1 MKRIRILGVALVAMF
16 ALSAVVA
23 VAAQATEAPYYKI
36 AGTRLGSGS
45 SSEIS
50 SHAKTEFTLAAAT
63 AGVSVKCKNL
73 SNSAGSKIIGSAAG
87 VPGTS
92 TETLTFS
99 NCSVSGNGTGTGCT
113 TVTEP
118 ITTEPLVNELALSNP
133 LGSLVVEFKPATG
146 TLFATLT
153 FPAGCTFTSTKV
165 TIAEG
170 SAVVG
175 QILAGGTLSTASKPL
190 TEAVDN
196 EISFPSERIT
206 SIYLQET
213 ASGGYKLVEESALKA
228 FGVAATF
235 SGTAIV
241 LLGGTNVGK
250 VWGGSV
256 V

>member
-1 MKRIRILGVALVAMF
+1 MKRIRILGVALVTMF

-50 SHAKTEFTLAAAT
+50 SHAKTEFTLT
-63 AGVSVKCKNL
+63 AVGTSIKCKSL

-92 TETLTFS
+92 TETLSFS
-99 NCSVSGNGTGTGCT
+99 SCSVSGNGSGAGCT
-113 TVTEP
+113 TITEP

-133 LGSLVVEFKPATG
+133 LGSLVVELKPATG
-146 TLFATLT
+146 TLFATFT

-165 TIAEG
+165 AIAEG

-175 QILAGGTLSTASKPL
+175 QILQQGTLSTASKPL
-190 TEAVDN
+190 TEAVDD

-213 ASGGYKLVEESALKA
+213 ASGGYKLVEEASLKA
-228 FGVAATF
+228 FGAAATF
-235 SGTAIV
+235 TGTAIV
-241 LLGGTNVGK
+241 LLGGTNAGK

-256 V
+256 A